1 MKESLDSAKCGSLK
15 IDRCQ
20 LDTVKPKMRP
30 PRVEYSLTDLGE
42 TITDPLEAIRIRTE
56 QLLPDVRRARTRF
69 AENDGAADR

>member
-1 MKESLDSAKCGSLK
+1 
-15 IDRCQ
+15 
-20 LDTVKPKMRP
+20 MRP